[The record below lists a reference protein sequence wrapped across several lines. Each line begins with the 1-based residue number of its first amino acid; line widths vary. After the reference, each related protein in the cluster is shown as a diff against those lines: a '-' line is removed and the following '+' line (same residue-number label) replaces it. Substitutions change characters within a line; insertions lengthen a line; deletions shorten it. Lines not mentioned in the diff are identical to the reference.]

1 MESLSRILDKA
12 LSALSLLPEAFS
24 ALREVPHGTR
34 VNAVAFSPD
43 GKLLASACWD
53 GKLRVFDAG
62 ELAPHAEAT
71 PGAMATPKAAPSAA
85 PPHDVTSHSYLS
97 MYG

>member
-24 ALREVPHGTR
+24 ALREVPHGK

-43 GKLLASACWD
+43 GKLLASACSACD
-53 GKLRVFDAG
+53 DKKVRVFDAG

-71 PGAMATPKAAPSAA
+71 PGAMAAPEAAPSAA
-85 PPHDVTSHSYLS
+85 PPHDVTSHSYP
-97 MYG
+97 

>member
-1 MESLSRILDKA
+1 MPGTLSV
-12 LSALSLLPEAFS
+12 
-24 ALREVPHGTR
+24 LREVEHGG
-34 VNAVAFSPD
+34 VVLAVAFSPD

-53 GKLRVFDAG
+53 KKVRVFDAG
-62 ELAPHAEAT
+62 ELAPHTEAT

-85 PPHDVTSHSYLS
+85 PPHGVTSHSYLR